1 MFSQVARGSDDQT
14 DHAICQDNATPPIE
28 AFNRNNCL
36 VPGALMPMTTE
47 HHAPVNVIAQ
57 EASATVRGPRCCWLV
72 GGA

>member
-1 MFSQVARGSDDQT
+1 MFSQAARGSDDQT

-28 AFNRNNCL
+28 AFNRNNCP

-57 EASATVRGPRCCWLV
+57 KRARRSGGPRCCWLV
-72 GGA
+72 SGA